1 MTATTF
7 QKHVKYV
14 TDAKGKA
21 IDIIISL
28 KNKELREYI
37 EDLMDA
43 QEAMARDDGQGRPF
57 DEFVNEYLSQ
67 KSDL

>member
-14 TDAKGKA
+14 TNAKGQA
-21 IDIIISL
+21 TDILISL
-28 KNKELREYI
+28 KNKEVREYI

-43 QEAMARDDGQGRPF
+43 QEAMARDDGDIMPWE
-57 DEFVNEYLSQ
+57 DVKANLYKKL
-67 KSDL
+67 D